1 MSPLKAAQSNE
12 WLRRIMRC
20 FDAAIAMGVSSL
32 VLLLMP
38 HITFS
43 NEYYLFLMVIGG
55 LLLPAVGEFLDLY
68 QPWRGRSLYSML
80 GANFIAVVLGDN
92 TAI

>member
-55 LLLPAVGEFLDLY
+55 LLLPAVGEFLGLSALAWPKPLQHVRRLLVKLAGY
-68 QPWRGRSLYSML
+68 HR
-80 GANFIAVVLGDN
+80 
-92 TAI
+92 TA